1 MSLDY
6 PQEEYGKILLII
18 RLKKELMDFPLLKVA
33 WFYGRD
39 SPALTVQ
46 FGKTHLAKKEL
57 VLSDHTD
64 WQYM

>member
-1 MSLDY
+1 
-6 PQEEYGKILLII
+6 
-18 RLKKELMDFPLLKVA
+18 MDFPLLKVA

-39 SPALTVQ
+39 HPALTAQ
-46 FGKTHLAKKEL
+46 AGKTHLAKREL